1 MSFERVKIME
11 NIVLSP
17 KASPVYKFMS
27 TILAQRPDATQSPG
41 KILDCG
47 AGGNIPPLALFAQH
61 GFDCWGIDISEA
73 KAFAM
78 EHDINLHLQKGDM
91 RQMPFENENFDF
103 VFEHFAM
110 CHMSKQ
116 DTAQSIHEMYRVLK
130 PDGLC
135 FLGFI
140 SDACFPKSG
149 YGVEQA
155 PGEYYGKEGD
165 NMTLHSLFS
174 DQEADAL
181 VTGWEVLSKQK
192 SISYHIDKNSQYA
205 HLYYILQKA

>member
-1 MSFERVKIME
+1 ME

-27 TILAQRPDATQSPG
+27 TILAQRPESAPSPG

-47 AGGNIPPLALFAQH
+47 AGGKIPPLALFAQH
-61 GFDCWGIDISEA
+61 GFDCWGIDISDQQLDKA
-73 KAFAM
+73 KAFAA
-78 EHDINLHLQKGDM
+78 EHDLNLHLQKGDM
-91 RQMPFENENFDF
+91 RRMPFEDENFDF

-116 DTAQSIHEMYRVLK
+116 DTAQSIHEMHRVLK
-130 PDGLC
+130 PGGLC

-140 SDACFPKSG
+140 SDACLPKSG

-155 PGEYYGKEGD
+155 PGEYYGKEGEH
-165 NMTLHSLFS
+165 MTLHSLFS

-181 VTGWEVLSKQK
+181 VEGWEVLSKQK
-192 SISYHIDKNSQYA
+192 SISYHVDKNSQYV
-205 HLYYILQKA
+205 HLYYILRKA

>member
-1 MSFERVKIME
+1 ME
-11 NIVLSP
+11 NIVLRS
-17 KASPVYKFMS
+17 KASPVYQFMS
-27 TILAQRPDATQSPG
+27 FILARRTETPPTPE

-47 AGGNIPPLALFAQH
+47 AGGLVPPLALFAQH
-61 GFDCWGIDISEA
+61 GFDCWGIDISDQQLD
-73 KAFAM
+73 KARAYAA
-78 EHDINLHLQKGDM
+78 EHNINLHLQKGDM
-91 RQMPFENENFDF
+91 RRMPFEDGIFDF

-130 PDGLC
+130 PGGLC

-149 YGVEQA
+149 FGVEQA
-155 PGEYYGKEGD
+155 PGEYYGKEGE

-181 VTGWEVLSKQK
+181 VAGWQVLSKQK
-192 SISYHIDKNSQYA
+192 SISYNIDNNSQYA
-205 HLYYILQKA
+205 HLYFILKKA